1 MSELNVNLNGSQ
13 RAIPAPAT
21 VADAIKA
28 FDRDILKSALA
39 AKVNG
44 EEVDLNR
51 ELTPTDDLISIEPI
65 TFDTHDGLEVLRSIR
80 AEGNSVPV
88 IMLTAKTQVDDKVEG
103 LELGANDYVT
113 KPYNARELVARI
125 KAAGRPRSGATSLV
139 NFGDLTIRAD
149 TLELSTKR
157 GTLRVDPHEMSFV
170 SLLARAGGR
179 TVESTWLLE
188 RVWEGDAPDGTL
200 SLYASFIN
208 GKLQALGSPV
218 SVVGSDEEGWRMVG
232 PDGEATQG

>member
-1 MSELNVNLNGSQ
+1 MRVLLAEDNASLA
-13 RAIPAPAT
+13 RATAT
-21 VADAIKA
+21 ILTKSGLEVERAADGGEALSMLRGGFYDVAVL
-28 FDRDILKSALA
+28 DIMMP
-39 AKVNG
+39 VM
-44 EEVDLNR
+44 
-51 ELTPTDDLISIEPI
+51 
-65 TFDTHDGLEVLRSIR
+65 DGLEVLRSIR

-125 KAAGRPRSGATSLV
+125 KAAGRPRSGANSHV
-139 NFGDLTIRAD
+139 SFGDLTIRAD

-179 TVESTWLLE
+179 TVESSWLLE

-232 PDGEATQG
+232 SDGEATQG